1 MRQQHCYKS
10 IATIFFSSHFSN
22 FIVTIFFP
30 FHFGNFIATNQLP
43 QFFFYNFRPK
53 LLLNLSPHFR
63 QLYCLKL
70 LLNFSPTFRQFGC
83 HNSPFFFFPP
93 IFSNLVATIGFLLA
107 TPLRALHL
115 AAGQQIRAARIS
127 VMRLSKFKPPI
138 TSLVFPLSYF
148 LLEFRQRCCK
158 IHSLSS
164 IFQIILNSTYITHKL
179 NFLQYS
185 TKRLN

>member
-83 HNSPFFFFPP
+83 HNSPFFF
-93 IFSNLVATIGFLLA
+93 SS
-107 TPLRALHL
+107 H
-115 AAGQQIRAARIS
+115 
-127 VMRLSKFKPPI
+127 
-138 TSLVFPLSYF
+138 
-148 LLEFRQRCCK
+148 FRQLGCHNWFPFSHSSSGTSPGSWTANSSSKNSGNEIIK
-158 IHSLSS
+158 IQILPSHHLS
-164 IFQIILNSTYITHKL
+164 
-179 NFLQYS
+179 FLS
-185 TKRLN
+185 HTFC